1 MCENWCLLQWLY
13 LNVTLWCQTSMKST
27 LRCHCAVSL
36 MFGAT
41 FKPEIFRLECFVLK
55 HVGYPHSRP
64 VFYCTGVNIAS
75 VSLWCANIKAAS
87 EPLVTEKKV
96 YLKIKLYSSLSWTE
110 KSTWCPCIFSFPHCL
125 DHLLLSDDTQN
136 RWIQDFL
143 NNRDIQCWGLQRQ
156 IWLTFPSSGTHS

>member
-27 LRCHCAVSL
+27 LTCHCAVSL

-41 FKPEIFRLECFVLK
+41 FKPELFRLECFVLK

-75 VSLWCANIKAAS
+75 VSLWCATIKAAS

-110 KSTWCPCIFSFPHCL
+110 KSTWCTCIFHFP
-125 DHLLLSDDTQN
+125 TV
-136 RWIQDFL
+136 WIICCWVTTLKTDGYRTSSTTETFSAEVY
-143 NNRDIQCWGLQRQ
+143 RDRYG
-156 IWLTFPSSGTHS
+156 